1 MTRFNDFSLYL
12 HVQTGS
18 IYLRSKGYQELSPRV
33 KRQELAFH
41 NFLPFRD
48 MLQSP
53 TFRNSVLRVGEIIF
67 LTPIYNIHGNIQPIN
82 KISKLVVK
90 GKEQTN
96 ETYQS
101 FVNHGW

>member
-1 MTRFNDFSLYL
+1 M
-12 HVQTGS
+12 
-18 IYLRSKGYQELSPRV
+18 
-33 KRQELAFH
+33 
-41 NFLPFRD
+41 
-48 MLQSP
+48 
-53 TFRNSVLRVGEIIF
+53 
-67 LTPIYNIHGNIQPIN
+67 QPIN